1 MGSSGFL
8 KQSTNTIIGYGPFVA
23 SADGETAQTALTIN
37 QADIII
43 RKTGGNTWAQKAA
56 TGGATA
62 VASGMYA
69 VNVGTGDSDTVGVLD
84 LFSHVSPA
92 LYVKQ
97 SYTVLP
103 GLVYDSIIGGSD
115 FLQVD
120 SHQASGTNILT
131 LLDNA
136 ISSRLAATATEVGRI
151 DVTVSSR
158 VPATAASLTNLDV
171 TTSSRLAA
179 TAAVLN
185 MIDVSGS
192 SRVAATAA
200 TWGNLDATVSSVYTK
215 ASGAATELGVG
226 NIDVKVSSRAA
237 ATAATLANLDVLVS
251 SRLAGTAASLANLDV
266 TTSSRLA
273 ATATAFA
280 NLDVLVSSRM
290 AGTAQVSAVYAT
302 ATQVTDKTGYA
313 LTTAFDPATQYVSAI
328 HATATQV
335 SDKTGYAL
343 TAVYDLAKTAAQA
356 SAVESV
362 LQKTDVTTSSRLAAT
377 ATEVGRID
385 AAISTRASSAD
396 MSNVSA
402 SAVDIWDF
410 SRGNK
415 KIDVTGDGF
424 TAYKSD
430 GTTILWS
437 YSMSGANPASVVPAY
452 IKSTRN

>member
-1 MGSSGFL
+1 MAFSGFL

-97 SYTVLP
+97 SYAVLP
-103 GLVYDSIIGGSD
+103 GLVYDSLIGGTD

-136 ISSRLAATATEVGRI
+136 ISSRVAATAAVFDKMDVNTSSRLAATATEVGRI
-151 DVTVSSR
+151 DVNT
-158 VPATAASLTNLDV
+158 
-171 TTSSRLAA
+171 
-179 TAAVLN
+179 
-185 MIDVSGS
+185 S

-226 NIDVKVSSRAA
+226 NIDVK
-237 ATAATLANLDVLVS
+237 
-251 SRLAGTAASLANLDV
+251 
-266 TTSSRLA
+266 TSSRLA
-273 ATATAFA
+273 ATAAELAF
-280 NLDVLVSSRM
+280 LDVSISSRM
-290 AGTAQVSAVYAT
+290 AGTATVSAQFAT
-302 ATQVTDKTGYA
+302 ATQVTDKTGY
-313 LTTAFDPATQYVSAI
+313 TAST
-328 HATATQV
+328 V

-343 TAVYDLAKTAAQA
+343 TSVYDLAKTAAQA

-377 ATEVGRID
+377 ATSLSNLDVTVSSRLAATATEVGRID
-385 AAISTRASSAD
+385 VTLSTRATSAVQQQ
-396 MSNVSA
+396 VSA
-402 SAVDIWDF
+402 SATDIWDW
-410 SRGNK
+410 SRGNWTV
-415 KIDVTGDGF
+415 DPAASAM
-424 TAYKSD
+424 TAFRSD
-430 GTTILWS
+430 GTTTLWT
-437 YSMSGANPASVVPAY
+437 YSLSAATNATAVPAF
-452 IKSTRN
+452 IKRTRA

>member
-1 MGSSGFL
+1 MFL
-8 KQSTNTIIGYGPFVA
+8 KQSTNTIVGYGPFVA

-43 RKTGGNTWAQKAA
+43 RKAGGNTWAQKAA

-69 VNVGTGDSDTVGVLD
+69 VNIGTGDSDTVGVLD

-97 SYTVLP
+97 SYIVLP
-103 GLVYDSIIGGSD
+103 GLVYDSFIGGTD

-200 TWGNLDATVSSVYTK
+200 TWANLDATVSSVYTK

-226 NIDVKVSSRAA
+226 NIDNKI
-237 ATAATLANLDVLVS
+237 
-251 SRLAGTAASLANLDV
+251 
-266 TTSSRLA
+266 SSRLA
-273 ATATAFA
+273 ATATGVTNLP

-356 SAVESV
+356 SAADAILV
-362 LQKTDVTTSSRLAAT
+362 KTDVTTSSRFAAT

-385 AAISTRASSAD
+385 VTLSTRSTSAVQQQ
-396 MSNVSA
+396 VSA
-402 SAVDIWDF
+402 SATDIWDW
-410 SRGNK
+410 SRGNWTV
-415 KIDVTGDGF
+415 DPAASAM
-424 TAYKSD
+424 TAFRSD
-430 GTTILWS
+430 GTTTLWT
-437 YSMSGANPASVVPAY
+437 YSLSAATNATAVPAF
-452 IKSTRN
+452 IKRTRA